1 MKIQKPKS
9 FPRFNIY
16 EQRIH
21 IHTFLLPFIVPTI
34 VVYLSLPIADATMAT
49 EIYFLP
55 RGHKIFCFIRLPIS
69 SHRRKIIK
77 VSFLIN
83 KTEIYV
89 VRHFIVNP
97 DGRNLFDGYCN

>member
-1 MKIQKPKS
+1 MPQWPQKFIS
-9 FPRFNIY
+9 FQN
-16 EQRIH
+16 
-21 IHTFLLPFIVPTI
+21 
-34 VVYLSLPIADATMAT
+34 
-49 EIYFLP
+49 FLP

-89 VRHFIVNP
+89 ACLVLRMKLIFTTTTIRMVEIYLMATEINHWEVHLYKILKKNFINFLW
-97 DGRNLFDGYCN
+97 NS